1 MASIR
6 CRKDMG
12 TLLMDFTYKGI
23 RCREQTALPDTPSN
37 RRKLEKLLKQIQEKI
52 ASGEFAYRD
61 FFPDSR
67 LAAHFDQPAVPSFA
81 GNALAAAT
89 PGSHST
95 PNPAVG
101 VTPRFSDFA
110 DQWFSEN
117 EIRWRRT
124 YRRTIED
131 IIKGRLN
138 PTFGE
143 KVVGQISKADIL
155 QFRSTLGKVQI
166 RKSGKTLSAA
176 RINYVM
182 MVLRQILT
190 EAADR
195 FNFTNPYRNIKPV
208 KLRKTDIEPFSLQ
221 EVQTILARV
230 RPDYRAYY
238 TVRFFTGMRTGEVDG
253 LKWKY
258 VDFEHR
264 LIIVRETIVNGI
276 EEYTKT
282 DGSQRDIQMSQ
293 VVFNALKEQ
302 EKATRGKSEYVF
314 CNQQGKPLNHNNVTN
329 RVWYPLLR
337 YLGLKVRRPYQTRH
351 TCATLWLASGEN
363 PEWVARQLGHTST
376 EMLFKVYSRYV
387 PNLTRQDGSAFE
399 RLLTGVMGNPMAAQQ
414 DKKEASHV

>member
-1 MASIR
+1 MGSIR
-6 CRKDMG
+6 ATG
-12 TLLMDFTYKGI
+12 TKLLFLDFRFKGQ
-23 RCREQTALPDTPSN
+23 RCREYTALEDTPAN
-37 RRKLEKLLKQIQEKI
+37 RKRLGKMLKLIEAQIEAGK
-52 ASGEFAYRD
+52 FNYREH
-61 FFPDSR
+61 FPDSR
-67 LAAHFDQPAVPSFA
+67 LAARLDHPGVTHYIPVINVA
-81 GNALAAAT
+81 GNVA
-89 PGSHST
+89 PGLT
-95 PNPAVG
+95 YPQAGN
-101 VTPRFSDFA
+101 TPRFSDFA
-110 DQWFSEN
+110 DQWYSEN

-131 IIKGRLN
+131 IIKGRLT

-143 KVVGQISKADIL
+143 KEVGQISKADIL

-302 EKATRGKSEYVF
+302 EKATREKSEYVF

>member
-1 MASIR
+1 MGSIR
-6 CRKDMG
+6 ATGPNK
-12 TLLMDFTYKGI
+12 LLFLDFRFKGQ
-23 RCREQTALPDTPSN
+23 RCREYTALEDTPAN
-37 RRKLEKLLKQIQEKI
+37 RKRLGKMLKLIEMQIEAGK
-52 ASGEFAYRD
+52 FNYREH
-61 FFPDSR
+61 FPDSR
-67 LAAHFDQPAVPSFA
+67 LAARFDLSGATNFNPVINPP
-81 GNALAAAT
+81 GNAS
-89 PGSHST
+89 PGLTNFPLGST
-95 PNPAVG
+95 PI
-101 VTPRFSDFA
+101 FSDFA

-143 KVVGQISKADIL
+143 KEVGQISKADIL

-264 LIIVRETIVNGI
+264 LILVRETIVNGI

-293 VVFNALKEQ
+293 VIFNALKEQ
-302 EKATRGKSEYVF
+302 EKATREKSEYVF

-414 DKKEASHV
+414 DKMEASHV

>member
-1 MASIR
+1 MGSIR
-6 CRKDMG
+6 ATG
-12 TLLMDFTYKGI
+12 TKLLFLDFRFKGQ
-23 RCREQTALPDTPSN
+23 RCREYTALEDTPAN
-37 RRKLEKLLKQIQEKI
+37 RKRLGKMLKLIEAQIEAGK
-52 ASGEFAYRD
+52 FNYREH
-61 FFPDSR
+61 FPDSR
-67 LAAHFDQPAVPSFA
+67 LAARLEHPGVTHYIPVINAA
-81 GNALAAAT
+81 GNAAPGFTYHQAGNT
-89 PGSHST
+89 PM
-95 PNPAVG
+95 
-101 VTPRFSDFA
+101 FSDFA
-110 DQWFSEN
+110 DQWFAEN

-131 IIKGRLN
+131 IINGRLN

-143 KVVGQISKADIL
+143 KEVGQISKADIL

-264 LIIVRETIVNGI
+264 LIIVRETIVNGV

-302 EKATRGKSEYVF
+302 EKATREKSEYVF

-414 DKKEASHV
+414 NKKEASHV

>member
-1 MASIR
+1 MGSIR
-6 CRKDMG
+6 ATG
-12 TLLMDFTYKGI
+12 TKLLFLDFRFKGQ
-23 RCREQTALPDTPSN
+23 RCREYTALEDTPAN
-37 RRKLEKLLKQIQEKI
+37 RKRLGKMLKLIEAQIEAGK
-52 ASGEFAYRD
+52 FNYREH
-61 FFPDSR
+61 FPDSR
-67 LAAHFDQPAVPSFA
+67 LAARLDHPGVTHYIPVINVA
-81 GNALAAAT
+81 GNVA
-89 PGSHST
+89 PGLT
-95 PNPAVG
+95 YPQAGN
-101 VTPRFSDFA
+101 TPRFSDFA
-110 DQWFSEN
+110 DQWFAEN

-131 IIKGRLN
+131 IIKGRLR
-138 PTFGE
+138 PTFGGKE
-143 KVVGQISKADIL
+143 VGQISKADIL

-264 LIIVRETIVNGI
+264 LILVRETIVNGI

-302 EKATRGKSEYVF
+302 EKATREKSEYVF